1 MILMAHFYT
10 WFSSRCEKQLALE
23 CWTALRRCVPGKAM
37 TRVVLV
43 WIGRQMY
50 KYQAHAGKTGLV
62 SAIY

>member
-1 MILMAHFYT
+1 M
-10 WFSSRCEKQLALE
+10 CEKQPGCLSIRAV
-23 CWTALRRCVPGKAM
+23 CVAEAPGKAM